1 MVSFSR
7 LKLRLLRI
15 EQKSHVRDV
24 VLSFTDGSTRAVRV
38 RDPLSLV
45 LASWTRRHCEITGAA
60 APASRYDAALALFDH
75 AERVEGDQ
83 PIFDLV
89 LKKRER

>member
-1 MVSFSR
+1 MSSNLENRV
-7 LKLRLLRI
+7 LRLER
-15 EQKSHVRDV
+15 KSSARN
-24 VLSFTDGSTRAVRV
+24 VLLTFADGSSRAIRV

-60 APASRYDAALALFDH
+60 DPASRYDAALALFDH